1 VQKDTLMTYEKGL
14 FAQADPG
21 IVSGSTIERKKM
33 STKTIYKRIALVA
46 VAALGAGVLSVAP
59 ASAAA
64 IVVANMDITGT
75 ASGDAAIIAGTAGT
89 VINTTTG
96 GATHGF
102 RIANPSGTY
111 SYIGSGY
118 ANPTV
123 GEVVL
128 SNTDATATLTF
139 ATTFLTAAQAGKWT
153 VCIASDGTAADMN
166 SLAKIEAK
174 LTDAVVAAGT
184 VAECESFFVY
194 AASATFVGGLGRTV
208 TAANDII
215 QDVTGQMTYF
225 VVADTD
231 SASYTVSV
239 TGATI
244 VSAWA
249 SNAGYTSATALTA
262 SATDTAT
269 SINGSN
275 FTSGLIWTPTVKKGV
290 LQVKVTNAAAGTST
304 LTVAPLSASG
314 IPGTAVT
321 AKGTWGASPTV
332 GVAGSSSVSLIDA
345 SVGTPFAGAAADVV
359 ISAPSSAGTRQ
370 ATIKL
375 TLKDTQA
382 VPAIIAA
389 KAVTATVT
397 GPGLV
402 GGSVGTGTDNAYTD
416 ATVSNTRGRSITVN
430 TDALGNAYFGVY
442 GDGTSGVSTITITQ
456 GTTVVGTEKVTFYGA
471 VASLKATVKRN
482 IAATSAATTA
492 ALDVIAYDANNVV
505 VPSVGI
511 TVTSGTPATIGSFN
525 ETTSAAADVVAG
537 TAVVDV
543 TGVTGKFGPVV
554 LTIKDTATGL
564 ISTTATVNVGATE
577 AKTVTASFDKAT
589 YTPGE
594 LVTLTISALDANG
607 VAVGDTAE
615 VASSYTI
622 LTNAAVQG
630 TLPTG
635 AVFKLGKQAIT
646 FYAPLVSGPLKADI
660 TLLATAAHAAA
671 IQGTKI
677 SATAAVA
684 VPANA
689 EISALTTLVNS
700 LIAKINALNKLVIK
714 IQKKV
719 RA

>member
-1 VQKDTLMTYEKGL
+1 MTYVSAR

-59 ASAAA
+59 ASAAPIA
-64 IVVANMDITGT
+64 TGSMAITGT
-75 ASGDAAIIAGTAGT
+75 ASSDASILVATAGT

-96 GATHGF
+96 GAAHGF
-102 RIANPSGTY
+102 RLQSPSGTK
-111 SYIGSGY
+111 SYIGSGA
-118 ANPTV
+118 ANATV
-123 GEVVL
+123 GTVAL
-128 SNTDATATLTF
+128 SNSDATATLTL
-139 ATTFLTAAQAGKWT
+139 ATTFLTAADAGKWT
-153 VCIASDGTAADMN
+153 VCVASEGTAGDMN
-166 SLAKIEAK
+166 IMAEVIAQIDNGL
-174 LTDAVVAAGT
+174 AAGT
-184 VAECESFFVY
+184 PTAECEDFFLY
-194 AASATFVGGLGRTV
+194 DAKATFVGGLGRTV

-262 SATDTAT
+262 SSTDTAT

-275 FTSGLIWTPTVKKGV
+275 FTSGLLWTPTVKKGV
-290 LQVKVTNAAAGTST
+290 LQVKITNATAGTST

-345 SVGTPFAGAAADVV
+345 STATPFAGAAADVA
-359 ISAPSSAGTRQ
+359 ISAPLTAGTRQ

-382 VPAIIAA
+382 VPAIIAS

-482 IAATSAATTA
+482 VAATSAATTG

-505 VPSVGI
+505 VPTVGI
-511 TVTSGTPATIGSFN
+511 SVTSGTPATIGSFT

-543 TGVTGKFGPVV
+543 TGVTGKFGAVV

-564 ISTTATVNVGATE
+564 VSTTATVNVGATE
-577 AKTVTASFDKAT
+577 AKTVTAAFDKAT

-607 VAVGDTAE
+607 VAVGDTTE
-615 VASSYTI
+615 VASSYSI

-660 TLLATAAHAAA
+660 TLLGTAAHAAA
-671 IQGTKI
+671 LANTKI
-677 SATAAVA
+677 TASATVA
-684 VPANA
+684 QNA
-689 EISALTTLVNS
+689 DISAITTLINS
-700 LIAKINALNKLVIK
+700 LIAKINALSKLVTK

-719 RA
+719 KA